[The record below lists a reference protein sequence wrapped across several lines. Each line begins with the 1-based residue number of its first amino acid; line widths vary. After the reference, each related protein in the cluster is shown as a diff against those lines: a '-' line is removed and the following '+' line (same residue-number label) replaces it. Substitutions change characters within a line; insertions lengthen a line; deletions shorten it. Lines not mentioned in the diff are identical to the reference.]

1 MSSGA
6 TSVYGLP
13 YPIQTDPVDVAADV
27 QSLATNV
34 ETQLLLKAPLLS
46 PTFTGVPLS
55 TTPADS
61 DSSTKIATTAFV
73 KNQAYSTVAS
83 PTFTGTVTIPT
94 LSVTGAATITS
105 TISASGL
112 AGSLLSSTVGSTLG
126 VAAAGTSAVPARS
139 DHVHP
144 TPIPTQTGNNGKF
157 LTTDGSAVSW
167 GTVIGSVYQSS
178 APSSPS
184 TGAIWTDS
192 DNNVLY
198 QYNGSAWVSPMGVEI
213 ATPTYSINDYTLVLA
228 DQSRFLLLS
237 NGTTAG
243 SISIPTN
250 SSVGFAI
257 GTQIQVVQYGTGQI
271 TITPKSGVV
280 ITGTPGLKLRT
291 QWSSA
296 TLVKIGTDTWVAIGD
311 LSA

>member
-34 ETQLLLKAPLLS
+34 ETQLLLKAPLDS

-61 DSSTKIATTAFV
+61 DNSTKVATTAFV
-73 KNQAYSTVAS
+73 KNQAYSTTAS

-112 AGSLLSSTVGSTLG
+112 AGSLLTSTVGSTLG
-126 VAAAGTSAVPARS
+126 VASAGTSTVPARS

-198 QYNGSAWVSPMGVEI
+198 QYNGSSWISPMGVEI
-213 ATPTYSINDYTLVLA
+213 TTPLYSLNDYTLTLA

-237 NGTTAG
+237 NGSTAG
-243 SISIPTN
+243 SVTIPTN
-250 SSVGFAI
+250 ASIAFPV
-257 GTQIQVVQYGTGQI
+257 GTQIQVVQSGTGQI
-271 TITPKSGVV
+271 TITPKSGVT
-280 ITGTPGLKLRT
+280 ISGTPGLKLRT

-296 TLVKIGTDTWVAIGD
+296 TLVKVATDTWVAIGD

>member
-1 MSSGA
+1 
-6 TSVYGLP
+6 LP

-34 ETQLLLKAPLLS
+34 ETQLLLKAPLAS
-46 PTFTGVPLS
+46 PTLTG
-55 TTPADS
+55 TPVAPTPNDS

-73 KNQAYSTVAS
+73 KNQAYSTISS

-112 AGSLLSSTVGSTLG
+112 AGSLLTSTVGSTPG
-126 VAAAGTSAVPARS
+126 VAAAGTSTVPARS

-144 TPIPTQTGNNGKF
+144 TEIPTQTGNNGKF
-157 LTTDGSAVSW
+157 LTTNGSAVSW

-192 DNNVLY
+192 DINVLY

-213 ATPTYSINDYTLVLA
+213 FNPTFSLNDYTMVLS
-228 DQSRFLLLS
+228 DQSKFLQLS
-237 NGTTAG
+237 NGSTAG
-243 SISIPTN
+243 TITIPTN
-250 SSVGFAI
+250 ASIGFAV
-257 GTQIQVVQYGTGQI
+257 GTQIQIVQTGTGQI
-271 TITPKSGVV
+271 TITPKSGVTV
-280 ITGTPGLKLRT
+280 NGTPGLKLRS

-296 TLVKIGTDTWVAIGD
+296 TLIKVAIDSWIAIGD

>member
-6 TSVYGLP
+6 TAVYGLP

-34 ETQLLLKAPLLS
+34 ETQLLLKAPLAS
-46 PTFTGVPLS
+46 PTFTGTVIAP
-55 TTPADS
+55 TPNDS
-61 DSSTKIATTAFV
+61 DNTTKVATTAFV
-73 KNQAYSTVAS
+73 KNQAYSTIAS

-94 LSVTGAATITS
+94 LSVTGAATVTS

-112 AGSLLSSTVGSTLG
+112 AGPLLTSTVGTALG
-126 VAAAGTSAVPARS
+126 TAAAGTSAIPARS

-157 LTTDGSAVSW
+157 LSTDGSTVSW
-167 GTVIGSVYQSS
+167 ATVIGSVYQSS
-178 APSSPS
+178 APVSPS

-198 QYNGSAWVSPMGVEI
+198 QYNGSAWVSPMGVEV
-213 ATPTYSINDYTLVLA
+213 TLPTYSLNDYTLVLA
-228 DQSRFLLLS
+228 DQARFLLLS
-237 NGTTAG
+237 NGSTAG
-243 SISIPTN
+243 SVSVPTN
-250 SSVGFAI
+250 SSVNFAV
-257 GTQIQVVQYGTGQI
+257 GTQIQIVQSGTGQI
-271 TITPKSGVV
+271 TITPKSGVTV
-280 ITGTPGLKLRT
+280 SGTPGLKLRT

-296 TLVKIGTDTWVAIGD
+296 TLVKVATDSWIAIGD

>member
-13 YPIQTDPVDVAADV
+13 YPVQTDPVDVAADV

-73 KNQAYSTVAS
+73 KNQAYSTIAS

-94 LSVTGAATITS
+94 LSVTGAATVTS

-112 AGSLLSSTVGSTLG
+112 AGSLLTSTVGTTLG
-126 VAAAGTSAVPARS
+126 VAAAGTSTVPARS

-144 TPIPTQTGNNGKF
+144 TPIPTQSGNNGKF
-157 LTTDGSAVSW
+157 LSTDGSTVSW
-167 GTVIGSVYQSS
+167 ATVIGSVYQST
-178 APSSPS
+178 APASPS

-198 QYNGSAWVSPMGVEI
+198 QYNGSAWISPMGVEI
-213 ATPTYSINDYTLVLA
+213 SLPTYVLNDYGLVLA

-237 NGTTAG
+237 NGSTAG
-243 SISIPTN
+243 SVTVPTN
-250 SSVGFAI
+250 ASISFPV
-257 GTQIQVVQYGTGQI
+257 GTQIQVVQSGTGQI
-271 TITPKSGVV
+271 TITPKSGVTV
-280 ITGTPGLKLRT
+280 SGTPGLKLRT

-296 TLVKIGTDTWVAIGD
+296 TLVKVATDTWVAIGD